1 MEVLSSW
8 RIALLEG
15 HLFLTFQCNF
25 TKKFTCTSRFFIVT
39 SFWTSHRGSLCRGS
53 TTWGGTSS
61 GSGCWGHIWC
71 RDRGSTFFIRGGPYF
86 FLLKLD
92 YWWTISFYE
101 RGSFKWKLLNET
113 LFKSSSTL
121 AMKIYERKSANLKS
135 YSMRY
140 IWYTVADAKRCASA
154 VSKP

>member
-39 SFWTSHRGSLCRGS
+39 SFWTSHRGSLCRVWLLGVVPHRAVDV
-53 TTWGGTSS
+53 GAIS
-61 GSGCWGHIWC
+61 GAET
-71 RDRGSTFFIRGGPYF
+71 RGSTFFIRGGPYF

-101 RGSFKWKLLNET
+101 QGSFKWKLLNET

-121 AMKIYERKSANLKS
+121 AMKIYERKSAVLQ
-135 YSMRY
+135 
-140 IWYTVADAKRCASA
+140 
-154 VSKP
+154 P